1 MPRETTGNPPGLSAG
16 QPSGMGGDPAEA
28 TGGHGA
34 VQPRIMQIGTDDIR
48 AALRQGARDFA
59 VFRSDVIFA
68 VALYPL
74 MGFVLAFWAFNSGQ
88 VHLLFPLIAG
98 FPLVGPV
105 AAVGLYEMSRRHER
119 GEETHWSA
127 ALSAL
132 RGRMLGPVLTLGF
145 ILAVIFVVW
154 LYAAHVIWTFTL
166 GPEPHEGI
174 AAFLG
179 ETLTTGAGWTMIV
192 LGMGVGLVFGIV
204 VLCLGLVS
212 FPMLIDRP
220 VGVGAAVATSLA
232 VARRNPRTTALWG
245 LTVAVLLLL
254 GSIPLFAGLI
264 VVLPVL
270 GHATWHL
277 YRRAVTF
284 PDERLG
290 QQPESGPK
298 PFTKKV

>member
-1 MPRETTGNPPGLSAG
+1 MPREMTGNPPDLSAA
-16 QPSGMGGDPAEA
+16 QLSGMIGDHAEA

-34 VQPRIMQIGTDDIR
+34 LRPRIMQIGTDDIR
-48 AALRQGARDFA
+48 AALRQGVRDFT

-154 LYAAHVIWTFTL
+154 LYAAHVIWAFTL

-179 ETLTTGAGWTMIV
+179 ETLTTGAGWTMII

-204 VLCLGLVS
+204 ALCLGFVS

-232 VARRNPRTTALWG
+232 VARRNPRTSALWG

-284 PDERLG
+284 PDERSG
-290 QQPESGPK
+290 QPESGPK
-298 PFTKKV
+298 PFIKKV